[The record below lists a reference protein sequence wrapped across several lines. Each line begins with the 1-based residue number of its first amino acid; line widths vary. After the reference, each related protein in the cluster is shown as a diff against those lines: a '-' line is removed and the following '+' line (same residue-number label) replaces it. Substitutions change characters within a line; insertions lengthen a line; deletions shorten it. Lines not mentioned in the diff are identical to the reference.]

1 MASCRSA
8 AMRPQPRR
16 VATRLKLGS
25 RSEMRVRL
33 KGVNIARARLADG
46 TVATYYY
53 AWRGGPRLI
62 GKPGTPEFVQS
73 YNDAIATQKARRQ
86 RGDTLIALLDAY
98 EDSADFKSLADAT
111 RKGYRGHLRAV
122 ADEFG
127 DFPIEALANRKA
139 RGEFLAW
146 RDRLALKS
154 RRGADYRFAVFA
166 RVLSWSYN
174 RGLAPLNPLERPGRL
189 YRAAR
194 KESVWTDQDEAAF
207 LAKAPEHLHLAL
219 LLALWTGQR
228 QGDLLRLTWTA
239 YDGEALRFSQ
249 SKTGARLV
257 IPVGQPLKLALD
269 ARRDEPR
276 VAVTI
281 LTTTGG
287 RSWTSDGFRA
297 SWGKACEKAGIV
309 DLTFHDLRGTAV
321 TRLAVA
327 GCTVAEIATITGHS
341 LRDVGAILDAHYLRR
356 DHQLAVS
363 AIQKLE
369 TRTKLQNEIQNGAA
383 DRLMFCAPERL
394 KSE

>member
-1 MASCRSA
+1 
-8 AMRPQPRR
+8 
-16 VATRLKLGS
+16 
-25 RSEMRVRL
+25 MRVRL
-33 KGVNIARARLADG
+33 KGINSATRRLATG
-46 TVATYYY
+46 EVVTYYY
-53 AWRGGPRLI
+53 AWRGGPRMVGL
-62 GKPGTPEFVQS
+62 PGSAEFVQS
-73 YNDAIATQKARRQ
+73 YRDAIASKREERRKV
-86 RGDTLIALLDAY
+86 DTLLGLLDAY

-111 RKGYRGHLRAV
+111 RTGYRRHLRAI
-122 ADEFG
+122 ANEFG
-127 DFPIEALANRKA
+127 DFPVTALADRRS

-154 RRGADYRFAVFA
+154 RRDADYRFAVFA

-194 KESVWTDQDEAAF
+194 KESVWTEQDEAAF
-207 LAKAPEHLHLAL
+207 FAKAPDHLHLPL

-239 YDGEALRFSQ
+239 YDGETLRFSQ

-257 IPVGQPLKLALD
+257 IPVGQPLKVALD
-269 ARRDEPR
+269 AKRDEPR
-276 VAVTI
+276 TAVTI
-281 LTTTGG
+281 LTTAGG

-369 TRTKLQNEIQNGAA
+369 TRTKLQNEVQNGGA
-383 DRLMFCAPERL
+383 DRLMFRPPSDQ
-394 KSE
+394 KI